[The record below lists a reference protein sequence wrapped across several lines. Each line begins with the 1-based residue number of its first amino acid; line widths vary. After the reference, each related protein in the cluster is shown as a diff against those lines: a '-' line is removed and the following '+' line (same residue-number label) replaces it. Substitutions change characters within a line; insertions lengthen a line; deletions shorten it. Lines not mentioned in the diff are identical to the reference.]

1 VRLKV
6 GQQAPAFVAQD
17 LSGRPVALADYRG
30 KTLLLSFYR
39 MAACPLCN
47 VRTFLLINRYPT
59 YQRRGVHMVAFF
71 ESSPAYAHRYLIRL
85 RAPFPL
91 VVDPT
96 RTTYGLYGLETSW
109 FGAAY
114 ARLFRGA
121 VYREASRRH
130 LGTVF
135 LDYLLRREG
144 HFARLPA
151 EFVIGPDSRVR
162 AAYYGRDAGDF
173 MLFSELDRYL
183 LGAYGTPS
191 AGA

>member
-1 VRLKV
+1 MRRSLRRGADVSSTLSDISFGRMHRGRIGNSRIEGWCCVRLKV
-6 GQQAPAFVAQD
+6 GRRAPAFVAQD

-71 ESSPAYAHRYLIRL
+71 ESSPAYAHRYLIRS

-91 VVDPT
+91 VVDPM

-109 FGAAY
+109 FVPANS
-114 ARLFRGA
+114 RLFRGA
-121 VYREASRRH
+121 VDREASRR
-130 LGTVF
+130 
-135 LDYLLRREG
+135 
-144 HFARLPA
+144 P
-151 EFVIGPDSRVR
+151 
-162 AAYYGRDAGDF
+162 
-173 MLFSELDRYL
+173 
-183 LGAYGTPS
+183 
-191 AGA
+191 